1 MEPKERRTQMKKR
14 ILIAAVIVVAVV
26 GIVLGITLSSGT
38 KNNQVQYETASV
50 DKGHIQAEVVT
61 SGTLNPVTTVDVG
74 SEVSGKISKIYVDF
88 NSHVKKGQVIAELD
102 QDLFK
107 TRVKQNEA
115 NYQSALASLNKA
127 KINLKNTKKKY
138 GRTLELF
145 EKNLVSYEEK
155 ENAEAQYYNAQADVE
170 SAEAHLEQAESQLE
184 SSRLDLEHTIIRSP
198 IDGVVI
204 NKNFNEGQ
212 TVAASFQ
219 APVLFQIAQDLSQMQ
234 VECSVDEA
242 DIGKVKNGQK
252 ALFTVDAYP
261 EDEFSGKVSQVR
273 YAPHIEQNV
282 VTYTTIVKVDNP
294 EMKLRPGMT
303 ATVTIIVGEAPNVL
317 RVPNSAL
324 RFTPELSPQEM
335 KNIFQEM
342 REEREGQRSGGGEFQ
357 RTQSRPGMGQRP
369 QGPGGTGARRDQPP
383 RVWILK
389 ENGDIRP
396 VFIKTGISDTTY
408 TEVLRGAVEEG
419 QKVITRAESPGKED
433 NETRRFRRG
442 PF

>member
-1 MEPKERRTQMKKR
+1 MKKR
-14 ILIAAVIVVAVV
+14 IIIAAVIVVAVV
-26 GIVLGITLSSGT
+26 GILLGITLSSGS
-38 KNNQVQYETASV
+38 KNNAVQYETAAV
-50 DKGHIQAEVVT
+50 DKGHIQSEVVT

-74 SEVSGKISKIYVDF
+74 SEVSGKISNIHVDF
-88 NSHVKKGQVIAELD
+88 NSEVEKGQVIAKLD
-102 QDLFK
+102 QELFK
-107 TRVKQNEA
+107 SRVKQNEA

-127 KINLKNTKKKY
+127 KVTLKNTKRKY
-138 GRTLELF
+138 ERTLELF
-145 EKNLVSYEEK
+145 EKELVSYEEK

-170 SAEAHLEQAESQLE
+170 AAEARLEQAKSQLD

-242 DIGKVKNGQK
+242 DIGKIKNGQK
-252 ALFTVDAYP
+252 TLFTVDAYP
-261 EDEFSGKVSQVR
+261 DDEFSGKVSQVR
-273 YAPHIEQNV
+273 YAPQIEQNV
-282 VTYTTIVKVDNP
+282 VTYTTIVKVNNP

-303 ATVTIIVGEAPNVL
+303 ATVTIIVGEAQNAL

-324 RFTPELSPQEM
+324 RFTPQLPPQEM
-335 KNIFQEM
+335 KEMFQEM
-342 REEREGQRSGGGEFQ
+342 REERAGQRSGKGETP
-357 RTQSRPGMGQRP
+357 RTPPDARMKQRP
-369 QGPGGTGARRDQPP
+369 QVPGGTGTRKDQPP

-396 VFIKTGISDTTY
+396 VLIKTGISDTTY
-408 TEVLRGAVEEG
+408 TEVLRGNLEEG
-419 QKVITRAESPGKED
+419 QKVITGAEFKGEKDEE
-433 NETRRFRRG
+433 NRRFRRG